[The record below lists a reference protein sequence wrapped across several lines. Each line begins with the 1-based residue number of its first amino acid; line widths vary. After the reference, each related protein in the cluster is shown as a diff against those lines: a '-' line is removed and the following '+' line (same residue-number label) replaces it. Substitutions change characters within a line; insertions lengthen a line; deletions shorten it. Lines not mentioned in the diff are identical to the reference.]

1 MTGRFD
7 ALTQLEE
14 KPIQNTSPIEVK
26 EEKVH
31 KSTSPQTGLP
41 TKPQAHMSTSPQVDK
56 PASRLVDKST
66 SGQTRNVALEKPDR
80 YTTRLLPSMV
90 KKIKAYAFQ
99 NDIDDYDVV
108 QKALQ
113 EFFERN
119 K

>member
-1 MTGRFD
+1 MGRFD
-7 ALTQLEE
+7 ALTQLDE
-14 KPIQNTSPIEVK
+14 KPIQNTSPREVK
-26 EEKVH
+26 EEKVR
-31 KSTSPQTGLP
+31 KSASPQVVLP
-41 TKPQAHMSTSPQVDK
+41 TKPQVYMPTSPQVDK
-56 PASRLVDKST
+56 PASRLADKST

-99 NDIDDYDVV
+99 NDIDHYDVV
-108 QKALQ
+108 QKALK